1 MKIVQLVHSSIIHP
15 WIGDAGQRFEV
26 EDSQA
31 TELVGSGF
39 MTYSLKVEPSPYGA
53 PIAFDQETGEIVT
66 ETPAPAPAVGQPRDE
81 TSSGSSEDDGPPKP
95 PWSNR
100 PKAEWVAYAVSQGHD
115 PDEAAALPKADLM
128 SLYGE
133 RL

>member
-1 MKIVQLVHSSIIHP
+1 ML
-15 WIGDAGQRFEV
+15 A
-26 EDSQA
+26 
-31 TELVGSGF
+31 SGF
-39 MTYSLKVEPSPYGA
+39 MEYLPPPEHNMWADPLPPLGY
-53 PIAFDQETGEIVT
+53 DRETGEIVT
-66 ETPAPAPAVGQPRDE
+66 EIPAPEPAVGQPRDE
-81 TSSGSSEDDGPPKP
+81 TSEEPEDDGKLKR

>member
-1 MKIVQLVHSSIIHP
+1 MTIQIIKDCWLGPAGKILTTEDNYANQA
-15 WIGDAGQRFEV
+15 IGAGWAVVFVPTV
-26 EDSQA
+26 EGPPLGYDR
-31 TELVGSGF
+31 
-39 MTYSLKVEPSPYGA
+39 
-53 PIAFDQETGEIVT
+53 ETGEIVT
-66 ETPAPAPAVGQPRDE
+66 EEPAPAPAVGQPRDE
-81 TSSGSSEDDGPPKP
+81 TSSASSEDDGPPKP